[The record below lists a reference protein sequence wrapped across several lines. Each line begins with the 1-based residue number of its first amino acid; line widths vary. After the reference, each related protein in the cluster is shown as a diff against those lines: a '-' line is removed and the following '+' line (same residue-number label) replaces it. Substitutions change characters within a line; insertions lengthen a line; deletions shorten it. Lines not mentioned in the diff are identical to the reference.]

1 MTEFKPVRK
10 KRKIRVKTR
19 VSDRRAGETIA
30 RLSRGKIAAVLFL
43 AAVVGIA
50 LGMVL
55 GRGITRMIKV
65 RRQQDRIAQSR
76 PAFNPDSPGSAEPG
90 SVTGTGESPGR

>member
-1 MTEFKPVRK
+1 MNEPKTTGRK
-10 KRKIRVKTR
+10 KRIRVKTR

-76 PAFNPDSPGSAEPG
+76 PAFNPDSSDSVEPG